1 MHARK
6 LFVTLVAVSFSV
18 SSLAAAKPHPLPPK
32 APTPTTEKIPEDP
45 GGGGDPCPTETIIKT
60 FDYSIASWA
69 QNGTHTLTIT
79 RNCTGVLSVTLT
91 DGAGNVERTLSVAD
105 LVRARA
111 GSLGTTFPNP
121 GYTIISDPTLTTRV
135 KLARPGGRAAAPA
148 HLQFTR
154 PGAAQSTITRDPAT
168 GVFTTTVRGIQGSE
182 LVVTSTVR

>member
-6 LFVTLVAVSFSV
+6 LFLTLVAASFSV
-18 SSLAAAKPHPLPPK
+18 ASLAVAEPHRRQPK
-32 APTPTTEKIPEDP
+32 APAPTSMEIPDDP
-45 GGGGDPCPTETIIKT
+45 PGGGDPCPTETIVKT

-91 DGAGNVERTLSVAD
+91 DGAGNVERTLSTTD
-105 LVRARA
+105 LARARA

-121 GYTIISDPTLTTRV
+121 GYTIISDPTLTTRA
-135 KLARPGGRAAAPA
+135 KLARPGGRAPAPA
-148 HLQFTR
+148 HMQFTG
-154 PGAAQSTITRDPAT
+154 PGAAQSTIVRDPAT